1 MAACTPTQLALAL
14 QQVGVDLRYA
24 GARSHIAQA
33 RYAIV
38 QPSYAIPIAMIGGFV
53 VGLFT
58 NFTQGIALPPV
69 AMAFLVGY
77 GVEIFFPF
85 LDAFLET

>member
-1 MAACTPTQLALAL
+1 
-14 QQVGVDLRYA
+14 
-24 GARSHIAQA
+24 
-33 RYAIV
+33 
-38 QPSYAIPIAMIGGFV
+38 MIGGFV